1 MCIRIAGDAEP
12 FLNVVRALP
21 FVHAADADGDVLH
34 VSPDNPDEHN
44 PLLVRA
50 LIDAGAAIRYVEP
63 RKPALE
69 ESTCNWCVKESRR
82 SGHMRKALIILHKE
96 WLELRSERTLWMT
109 ILIPPLLLTILPIV
123 SVYLI
128 GMTPDEDA
136 AQLGAVIADPSLAG
150 LSEMELGQA
159 VMGKQFGLMF
169 LLMPLII
176 PSAIASY
183 SIIGEKTRRTLEP
196 LLAAPIQTW
205 ELLLGKC
212 LASLVPAIVI
222 SWGAALTFVLALR
235 RVVLSDQVYR
245 VILSGGWWVLLLL
258 GSPSLALLMV
268 SATVAISGRVN
279 DPRTAQQVAAVV
291 VAPLLALF
299 VAQLL
304 GVVVLT
310 PLLASIASAALAFLA
325 ALAFAGA
332 IALFD
337 RENILT
343 RWTS

>member
-1 MCIRIAGDAEP
+1 
-12 FLNVVRALP
+12 
-21 FVHAADADGDVLH
+21 
-34 VSPDNPDEHN
+34 
-44 PLLVRA
+44 
-50 LIDAGAAIRYVEP
+50 
-63 RKPALE
+63 
-69 ESTCNWCVKESRR
+69 
-82 SGHMRKALIILHKE
+82 MRKALIILQKE

-109 ILIPPLLLTILPIV
+109 ILIPPLLLTILPVV

-128 GMTPDEDA
+128 GVTPDEDT

-150 LSEMELGQA
+150 LSEMEVGQA
-159 VMGKQFGLMF
+159 VMGKQFGFMF
-169 LLMPLII
+169 LLMPLLV
-176 PSAIASY
+176 PSVIASY
-183 SIIGEKTRRTLEP
+183 SIVGEKMRRTLEP
-196 LLAAPIQTW
+196 LLAAPVKTW

-212 LASLVPAIVI
+212 LASLVPALII
-222 SWGAALTFVLALR
+222 SWGAALIFVLTLR
-235 RVVLSDQVYR
+235 LVVLSDQVYQ
-245 VILSGGWWVLLLL
+245 VILGGGWWVLLLL

-268 SATVAISGRVN
+268 AATVAVSGRVN

-291 VAPLLALF
+291 VVPILALF

-304 GVVVLT
+304 GVVILT
-310 PLLASIASAALAFLA
+310 PLLAFIASVALAFLA

>member
-1 MCIRIAGDAEP
+1 
-12 FLNVVRALP
+12 
-21 FVHAADADGDVLH
+21 
-34 VSPDNPDEHN
+34 
-44 PLLVRA
+44 
-50 LIDAGAAIRYVEP
+50 
-63 RKPALE
+63 
-69 ESTCNWCVKESRR
+69 
-82 SGHMRKALIILHKE
+82 MRKALIILHKE

-128 GMTPDEDA
+128 GITPDEDA

-235 RVVLSDQVYR
+235 LVVLSDR
-245 VILSGGWWVLLLL
+245 VHQAILSGGWWVLLLL

-332 IALFD
+332 IALFE